1 MVVHPLKV
9 AFFTVHPTGN
19 IGIHIIGKRGKI
31 WLLGISL
38 LALIHHPIGIDPP
51 MDPNPSK
58 VEFLDQNP
66 SRLLSMSTLL
76 AQQTLKCFQHTQSC
90 SARPVMVH
98 GHRSHLSHDILAR

>member
-76 AQQTLKCFQHTQSC
+76 AQQTLKML
-90 SARPVMVH
+90 SAHSILLSQTRH
-98 GHRSHLSHDILAR
+98 GTWTPEPPLT